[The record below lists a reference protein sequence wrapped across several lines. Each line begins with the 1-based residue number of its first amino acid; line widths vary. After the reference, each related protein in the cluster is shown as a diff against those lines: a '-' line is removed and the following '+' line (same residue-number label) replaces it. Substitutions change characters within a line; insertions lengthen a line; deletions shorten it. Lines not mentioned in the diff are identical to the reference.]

1 MKNIKLLFVSI
12 FALGAISACQ
22 DSQIEG
28 SNDIS
33 HKTLASEVALPPG
46 VTLVEEVKSDG
57 SGYNI
62 PFSKYVFDN
71 GLTVILNEDK
81 SDPLVHVNVTYHVGS
96 AREEV
101 GRSGFAHFFEHMM
114 FEGSENVK
122 AGEQHKFVS
131 SVGGTMNGSTSPD
144 KTNYFQ
150 TVPSNHLEKILWM
163 EADRMGFL
171 LPAVTQE
178 KFEIQRATVK
188 NERGQRVDNAPY
200 GRVAERVSEV
210 LYPEGHPY
218 SWSTIGYIEDLNRA
232 DLSDLK
238 DFFLRWYGPN
248 NGYITISG
256 DFDKQ
261 QTLKWIHKYFGSI
274 PPGPGVKKVEP
285 MPVSLSQ
292 TKYISLEDNVPQK
305 MLLMTYPTVYVYHAD
320 EPALSV
326 LNTIIGRGPTSLL
339 YKKFIENGSATTA
352 TSSHTCGEL
361 SCSYG
366 VRIMPKIDGNLTLET
381 AEEQVRETFKE
392 FEKRG
397 VTDDD
402 LKRAREAVKSR
413 VLFING
419 DTQIKASALV
429 SYEMHKGT
437 PNGIEEYLQSYLGVT
452 AEDVMRVYRR
462 YVKDS
467 HSVIMRVVPDG
478 QLGSLKKADTIER
491 PIRNLSNKI
500 DNKELQFRSVLD
512 NFDRAVP
519 PEPAGETP
527 PPRVPVVWE
536 DSFANGISVIGT
548 VHDETPF
555 TEITIKIP
563 AGQNYESLG
572 TLGLASM
579 TSLLLNEST
588 TEHTTEELA
597 EKLGLLASSVSI
609 QSDDRSAIIRV
620 RSLSENIDE
629 TLQILREKL
638 FKPAFTDEDIQH
650 VKTLMLQSLEQNK
663 KRSGSLA
670 RNTTQRLLFG
680 HENSFVHDNL
690 GTAETL
696 NNLTKQDIEK
706 FYKEH
711 YVAKGTNIIVV
722 SDLNHNDIMEKM
734 SFFSEL
740 TNNKNTKT
748 SSIKKFPELNAD
760 VIYLIDKPNAAQSE
774 INIAR
779 RTFPYV
785 KDGKFDTASFIN
797 TPLGGTFSS
806 RINQNLRQD
815 KGYTYGARSLFRSEK
830 THGYFVASAAVR
842 TDATKDSI
850 SEFFKEMKMY
860 AADGPTPSEIDATK
874 TAFVQKEALQYESAV
889 KKSLFL
895 QNILEYDL
903 EHDYVSKRN
912 QQLRSLDVTKAKGL
926 AAELFNPDDMI
937 IVVVGDKQKIA
948 SDLEG
953 LFGRSVIELDD
964 NW

>member
-1 MKNIKLLFVSI
+1 MLALMICVACQNASDKKDKNNNISGIKQSVELPLGIKLI
-12 FALGAISACQ
+12 
-22 DSQIEG
+22 
-28 SNDIS
+28 
-33 HKTLASEVALPPG
+33 
-46 VTLVEEVKSDG
+46 EEVTEQDG
-57 SGYNI
+57 DYVI
-62 PFSKYVFDN
+62 PFSKYVLDN

-96 AREEV
+96 AREEI

-122 AGEQHKFVS
+122 SGEQNKFVA
-131 SVGGTMNGSTSPD
+131 SVGGLMNGSTSPD

-178 KFEIQRATVK
+178 KFDIQRATVK

-200 GRVAERVSEV
+200 GRVAERISEV

-238 DFFLRWYGPN
+238 NFFLRWYGPN

-261 QTLKWIHKYFGSI
+261 QTLEWINKYFGSI
-274 PPGPGVKKVEP
+274 PSGPNVKKAEP
-285 MPVSLSQ
+285 KPVKLSQ

-305 MLLMTYPTVYVYHAD
+305 MLSLTYPTVHVYHED
-320 EPALSV
+320 EAALSV
-326 LNTIIGRGPTSLL
+326 FNTIMGRGPTSLL
-339 YKKFIENGSATTA
+339 YKKFIETGSATTA
-352 TSSHTCGEL
+352 TSSHSCGEL
-361 SCSYG
+361 SCSFG
-366 VRIMPKIDGNLTLET
+366 VRIMPKNDGNLTLAA
-381 AEEQVRETFKE
+381 AEEQFRETLKE

-397 VTDDD
+397 VTEDD
-402 LKRAREAVKSR
+402 LKRAKAAVKSR

-437 PNGIEEYLQSYLGVT
+437 PNGIEDYLQSYLDVT
-452 AEDVMRVYRR
+452 AEDITRVYRR

-467 HSVIMRVVPDG
+467 HAVIMRVVPNG
-478 QLGSLKKADTIER
+478 QIGSLTKADTVER
-491 PIRNLSNKI
+491 PIRNIPSKI
-500 DNKELQFRSVLD
+500 DNKELQLRSVSD
-512 NFDRAVP
+512 DFDRSLP
-519 PEPAGETP
+519 PEPSGEVP
-527 PPRVPVVWE
+527 SPRVPVIWK
-536 DSFANGISVIGT
+536 DSFSNGISVIGT
-548 VHDETPF
+548 VHEETPF

-563 AGQNYESLG
+563 AGQVYESLNS
-572 TLGLASM
+572 LGLASL

-588 TEHTTEELA
+588 TEHTTEALA
-597 EKLGLLASSVSI
+597 EKLGLLASSVGV
-609 QSDDRSAIIRV
+609 QSDDQSAVIRI

-638 FKPAFTDEDIQH
+638 FKPAFTDEDIEH
-650 VKTLMLQSLEQNK
+650 VKTLMLQNLEQTK
-663 KRSGSLA
+663 KRSGNLA

-680 HENSFVHDNL
+680 HENNFVHDNF

-696 NNLTKQDIEK
+696 NSLTKQDIET

-711 YVAKGTNIIVV
+711 YIANGTNIIIV
-722 SDLNHNDIMEKM
+722 SNLDKNDIMKKM
-734 SFFSEL
+734 SFFKEW
-740 TNNKNTKT
+740 TNNKDIKT
-748 SSIKKFPELNAD
+748 RSLEKFPELNAD

-785 KDGKFDTASFIN
+785 KGGKFDVASFIN

-815 KGYTYGARSLFRSEK
+815 KGYTYGARSRFRSEK
-830 THGYFVASAAVR
+830 THGFFVASAAVR

-860 AADGPTPSEIDATK
+860 ATNGPTPSEIERTK
-874 TAFVQKEALQYESAV
+874 TSFIQKEALLYESAV

-895 QNILEYDL
+895 QNVLEYDL
-903 EHDYVSKRN
+903 EHDYISKRN
-912 QQLRSLDVTKAKGL
+912 QHLQSLDVEEAKNL

-937 IVVVGDKQKIA
+937 VVVVGDKQKIA
-948 SDLEG
+948 SDLDG
-953 LFGRSVIELDD
+953 LFGRTIIEMDADGNVIRYRP
-964 NW
+964 